1 VSAFLTFENEEGL
14 NRCINYNETVQDD
27 PDFEQFRTFL
37 GEPVE
42 IQEASEPTD
51 IIWENRHFS
60 AIERFKR
67 TTIVI
72 GIVFL
77 LLCASFGVI
86 FKCSQAATKPLLK
99 YPSLNCTEVV
109 ESQGH
114 YLEERAFAEWDHNFE
129 EDGDEVDDTVYTG
142 ILKCF
147 CDTRGPGFSKTSE
160 YSGKRS
166 TGKVEAWPICETYLS
181 DTMKAR
187 VLGMIMS
194 FIIVATNFV
203 LRMIMISLIKW
214 IGEDTHSQQLKSIT
228 NGIFIVQFL
237 NTGILLLLVQA
248 NLSEY
253 DVPFVSSALD
263 GPFTDFLPLW
273 YVGVGYK
280 IVQTMIVNAIFPFIE
295 FGIAYTKLWVFRRMD
310 DGFAK
315 DSYKTKKTNM
325 QTYIDI
331 YSGPE
336 YLIHFKYSGIL
347 NVTFVTMMYGIGQPV
362 LFPIALVSYF
372 ILYSIERVL
381 IAYFY
386 Q

>member
-1 VSAFLTFENEEGL
+1 
-14 NRCINYNETVQDD
+14 
-27 PDFEQFRTFL
+27 
-37 GEPVE
+37 
-42 IQEASEPTD
+42 
-51 IIWENRHFS
+51 
-60 AIERFKR
+60 
-67 TTIVI
+67 
-72 GIVFL
+72 
-77 LLCASFGVI
+77 
-86 FKCSQAATKPLLK
+86 
-99 YPSLNCTEVV
+99 
-109 ESQGH
+109 
-114 YLEERAFAEWDHNFE
+114 
-129 EDGDEVDDTVYTG
+129 
-142 ILKCF
+142 
-147 CDTRGPGFSKTSE
+147 
-160 YSGKRS
+160 
-166 TGKVEAWPICETYLS
+166 
-181 DTMKAR
+181 M
-187 VLGMIMS
+187 
-194 FIIVATNFV
+194 
-203 LRMIMISLIKW
+203 
-214 IGEDTHSQQLKSIT
+214 
-228 NGIFIVQFL
+228 
-237 NTGILLLLVQA
+237 
-248 NLSEY
+248 
-253 DVPFVSSALD
+253 SSALD